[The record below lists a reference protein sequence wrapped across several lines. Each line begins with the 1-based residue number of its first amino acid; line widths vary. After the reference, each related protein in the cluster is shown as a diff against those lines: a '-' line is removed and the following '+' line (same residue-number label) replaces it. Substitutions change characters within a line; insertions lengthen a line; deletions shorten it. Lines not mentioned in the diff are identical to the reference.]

1 MSMQTQ
7 TQALSTWQID
17 PMHSLVEFAVR
28 HMMIATVK
36 GRFAALSGTIKLHE
50 ADMTRSSVE
59 VAIEATGID
68 TREPQRDGP
77 LRSADFLD
85 ADRFP
90 SLTFRS
96 KRVEPLDS
104 DRYRVIGDL
113 TIRDVTQEVALDA
126 ELEGRTT
133 DPWGNE
139 RVGFSARTT
148 IDRQDFGLNWNQALE
163 AGGIL
168 VGNEVKISLEIEA
181 VKQD

>member
-1 MSMQTQ
+1 MSVQTQ
-7 TQALSTWQID
+7 TGTLSTWQID
-17 PMHSLVEFAVR
+17 PMHSLVEFAVK

-36 GRFAALSGTIKLHE
+36 GRFAALNGIIKLDE
-50 ADMTRSSVE
+50 ADPTRSSVE
-59 VAIEATGID
+59 VAIEAASID
-68 TREPQRDGP
+68 TREPQRDGH

-85 ADRFP
+85 AEKFS

-96 KRVEPLDS
+96 KRVEPLDG
-104 DRYRVIGDL
+104 DHYRVIGDL
-113 TIRDVTQEVALDA
+113 AIRDVTREVALDA
-126 ELEGRTT
+126 TLEGRTT

-148 IDRQDFGLNWNQALE
+148 INRQDFGLNWNQALE

-181 VKQD
+181 VKQG